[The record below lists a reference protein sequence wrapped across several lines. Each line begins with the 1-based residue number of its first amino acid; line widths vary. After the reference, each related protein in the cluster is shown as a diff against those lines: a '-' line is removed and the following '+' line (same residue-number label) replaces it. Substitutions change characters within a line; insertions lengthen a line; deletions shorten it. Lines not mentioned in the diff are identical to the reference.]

1 MFLKDKETGS
11 LIKIENV
18 EALFKPTQQEIEGRD
33 QDGQE
38 EQGLTSFQ
46 KSQLI
51 FPSGESLPRC
61 WMDSEY
67 TMA

>member
-11 LIKIENV
+11 LIKIEDV
-18 EALFKPTQQEIEGRD
+18 ESLFKPTQQEIEGRD

-38 EQGLTSFQ
+38 EQNTASFK

-61 WMDSEY
+61 WMDADY
-67 TMA
+67 TTT

>member
-11 LIKIENV
+11 LIKIDDV
-18 EALFKPTQQEIEGRD
+18 EALFKPTQDEIEGRD
-33 QDGQE
+33 QEGQE
-38 EQGLTSFQ
+38 EQNKTSYK

-61 WMDSEY
+61 WMDSDY
-67 TMA
+67 TTA

>member
-38 EQGLTSFQ
+38 EQNIASFK

-61 WMDSEY
+61 WMDADY
-67 TMA
+67 TTA

>member
-11 LIKIENV
+11 LIKIEDV
-18 EALFKPTQQEIEGRD
+18 ESLFKPTQDEIKGRD
-33 QDGQE
+33 QEGQE
-38 EQGLTSFQ
+38 EQNLTSFK

-61 WMDSEY
+61 WMDSNY
-67 TMA
+67 TTA